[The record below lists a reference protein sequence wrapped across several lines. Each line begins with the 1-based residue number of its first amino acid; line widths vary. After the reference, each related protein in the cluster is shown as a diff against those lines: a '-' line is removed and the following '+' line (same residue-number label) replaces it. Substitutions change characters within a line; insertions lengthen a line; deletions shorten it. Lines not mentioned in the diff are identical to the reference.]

1 MSGIISP
8 LRDLGK
14 SFDKIKNQLRH
25 EEESK
30 QGQQAEESNNSKGF
44 QLADQR
50 EEKAGEEG
58 VTGQHKVLNSH

>member
-1 MSGIISP
+1 MSGIKSK

-14 SFDKIKNQLRH
+14 SFDKFKNQIRH

-30 QGQQAEESNNSKGF
+30 QREQAEEADDSKGF

-50 EEKAGEEG
+50 EERAGEEG
-58 VTGQHKVLNSH
+58 DTPGNQEILKP

>member
-1 MSGIISP
+1 MSGIKSP

-30 QGQQAEESNNSKGF
+30 QRQQAEEANNSKGF

-50 EEKAGEEG
+50 EKKAGEEG
-58 VTGQHKVLNSH
+58 VAGQHKVLNSH